1 MSGNQFNHE
10 VSDVGA
16 PLEIPVG
23 SGRRNNPLSLAVGLV
38 CLVLIGVNLRP
49 GIVSI
54 GPLLPSIP
62 DVLIGLLALPTPW
75 LARRFG
81 RDRVILAALFVLFA
95 ATLGRA
101 FAGSVTQI
109 LLLTDQTVA
118 RVTNECPL

>member
-118 RVTNECPL
+118 RVTRECPL

>member
-38 CLVLIGVNLRP
+38 CLVLIGVRLRP

-54 GPLLPSIP
+54 GPLLTSIP
-62 DVLIGLLALPTPW
+62 DVLMGLLALPTPW

-101 FAGSVTQI
+101 FAGSVAQI

-118 RVTNECPL
+118 RVTRECPL

>member
-62 DVLIGLLALPTPW
+62 DVLMGLLALPTPW

-118 RVTNECPL
+118 RVTRECPL

>member
-101 FAGSVTQI
+101 FAGSVAQI

>member
-62 DVLIGLLALPTPW
+62 DVLMGLLALPTPW

>member
-62 DVLIGLLALPTPW
+62 DVLMGLLALPTPW

-101 FAGSVTQI
+101 FAGSVAQI

-118 RVTNECPL
+118 RVTRECPL

>member
-54 GPLLPSIP
+54 GPLLTSIP
-62 DVLIGLLALPTPW
+62 DVLMGLLALPTPW

-101 FAGSVTQI
+101 FAGSVAQI

-118 RVTNECPL
+118 RVTRECPL

>member
-62 DVLIGLLALPTPW
+62 DVLMGLLALPTPW

-101 FAGSVTQI
+101 FAGSVAQI